1 MALPTRTVDVLMSR
15 ANPESKVI
23 PVDGAIPVT
32 DLAIGTELSKRAA
45 LAQAVPQAGET
56 SELFAIV
63 GDAVDQAAIDRV
75 YRVSKT
81 FLALPREEE
90 EKKVAIRSGTP
101 GLHLYGGRVAKS
113 IDRDIPQDLAG
124 VLG

>member
-32 DLAIGTELSKRAA
+32 DLAIASEVSKRAA

-63 GDAVDQAAIDRV
+63 GDGVDQAVIDRV

-81 FLALPREEE
+81 FFALPRQEE
-90 EKKVAIRSGTP
+90 KVAIRSGTP
-101 GLHLYGGRVAKS
+101 GLHLDGGRVAKS
-113 IDRDIPQDLAG
+113 TDRDIPQDLTEVFG
-124 VLG
+124 